1 MAGRDITEGR
11 ATRAIAV
18 DVGVVAT
25 DSIWQNTDI
34 AYDVA
39 IGGLPFIY
47 AISDSNPYIRQTAPF
62 RKEQFDN
69 QSEPGEQSL
78 TGWWIRSQSSFHEG
92 TGVTFYDPALIPGEG
107 TFRFAD
113 SKGVD
118 IWTEGQVTLLRD
130 IDQTHQITGTI
141 SPNRRPWQ
149 LARAIQWNGVAS
161 ITNKA
166 LTSNVATITTSAAHN
181 FSAGITVTITGVD
194 ATFNGTYVIATTPTT
209 TTFTYA
215 KTAANVP
222 STAVS
227 PAGVATNVDSLDCV
241 LLHDE
246 YDVDKLYPTITASVS
261 NKALTSNVATLTTS
275 SPHKLRAFM
284 TVEITG
290 VDATFNGEY
299 TITSIPTPTTFTY
312 AKTSVNI
319 PSQAAT
325 GTASSNL
332 THFIDYNSGLEDR
345 VYAICDDG
353 TTAYWVTN
361 ITSGGTTKLT
371 VYKKS
376 LDEHSG
382 TVPIKMFDVT
392 GVTVTNAV
400 MEFVKERIV
409 ACFDNKVYEFAGNAV
424 ALPVPVY
431 THPSVNHVYTSITAS
446 GSAIYITGF
455 NGIQSTI
462 QKFTLNT
469 SGVMPTLTSAITAAE
484 FPAGELVYCIFYYL
498 GRMLVGTNKGV
509 RVSNVSDVD
518 GSINYGP
525 LLFETTQP
533 VYGFTAR
540 DHYVWC
546 TTGVDG
552 EPGITRIN
560 LSSELQPLVFA
571 YANDLYQSG
580 VTGHQTTA
588 VSLIG
593 TTDRLFFCT
602 AAGSVGYA
610 YMESDTKLNIN
621 GYVETGYIR
630 YNTLEPKNFKRLL
643 GRGDFSYGS
652 MTLETVDKNGIEYD
666 VISYDSSVPAV
677 EVTTNQPSSAQEYLA
692 YKFILYRDATDQSKG
707 PIFKGYQAKA
717 TIATPRQRVI
727 RFPVYCFDV
736 ETDRYNVLVGYEGRA
751 KDRIASLEL
760 KEENGDVVTWQDLTT
775 GESRQCVI
783 EQIQFTRMT
792 PPDRGFTG
800 YGGVVTITIRTV

>member
-11 ATRAIAV
+11 SSRAIAV
-18 DVGVVAT
+18 DVGVVSDT
-25 DSIWQNTDI
+25 SIWQNTDI

-39 IGGLPFIY
+39 IGGMPFIY
-47 AISDSNPYIRQTAPF
+47 AISDARPYIRQTAPY

-69 QSEPGEQSL
+69 QTEPGEQSL
-78 TGWWIRSQSSFHEG
+78 TGWWLRSQSSFHDG
-92 TGVTFYDPALIPGEG
+92 TGITFYDPALIPGEG

-118 IWTEGQVTLLRD
+118 IWTEGEVTLLRD
-130 IDQTHQITGTI
+130 VNQTHIITGTI
-141 SPNRRPWQ
+141 SSNRRPWQ
-149 LARAIQWNGVAS
+149 LARSVQWNGTAS
-161 ITNKA
+161 ITNKS
-166 LTSNVATITTSAAHN
+166 LTSNVATITTSAAHY
-181 FSAGITVTITGVD
+181 FSAGNTVAINGVD
-194 ATFNGTYVIATTPTT
+194 STFNGTYTITTTPTS

-215 KTAANVP
+215 KSASNVT

-227 PAGVATNVDSLDCV
+227 PAGTAVITDSLDCV

-246 YDVDKLYPTITASVS
+246 YDVDKLYPTITATVS

-275 SPHKLRAFM
+275 AAHGLRAFM
-284 TVEITG
+284 TVEVSG

-312 AKTSVNI
+312 AKTASNVA
-319 PSQAAT
+319 SQAAT

-332 THFIDYNSGLEDR
+332 THFIDYNTGTEDR

-361 ITSGGTTKLT
+361 VTSGGATKLT

-376 LDEHSG
+376 LDTHSG
-382 TVPIKMFDVT
+382 TTPTKMFDVT

-409 ACFDNKVYEFAGNAV
+409 ACFDNKVYEFSGSAS
-424 ALPVPVY
+424 ALPTPVY
-431 THPSVNHVYTSITAS
+431 THPSTSHVYTSITAS
-446 GSAIYITGF
+446 GTAIYITGF

-469 SGVMPTLTSAITAAE
+469 SGAMPTLTSAITAAE
-484 FPAGELVYCIFYYL
+484 FPAGELSYCIFYYL
-498 GRMLVGTNKGV
+498 GKMIVGTNKGV
-509 RVSNVSDVD
+509 RVAEVRDD
-518 GSINYGP
+518 GSLIYGP
-525 LLFETTQP
+525 LIFESTQP
-533 VYGFTAR
+533 VYGFTGR

-552 EPGITRIN
+552 NPGITRID
-560 LSSELQPLVFA
+560 LSTELAPLVFA

-580 VTGHQTTA
+580 VTGHETTA

-593 TTDRLFFCT
+593 TSDRLFFCT

-610 YMESDTKLNIN
+610 YMESEDVLNTT
-621 GYVETGYIR
+621 GYITTGYIR

-643 GRGDFSYGS
+643 GRGDFTYGS
-652 MTLETVDKNGIEYD
+652 MTLETVDEDGTEYD
-666 VISYDSSVPAV
+666 IVSYDASVPPV
-677 EVTTNQPSSAQEYLA
+677 EVTTSQPSGSREYLA
-692 YKFILYRDATDQSKG
+692 YKFILTRDNTDSTKG
-707 PIFKGYQAKA
+707 PIFKGYQSKA

-727 RFPVYCFDV
+727 KFPVFCYDV
-736 ETDRYNVLVGYEGRA
+736 ETDKYNVMLGYEGRA
-751 KDRIASLEL
+751 ISRIQTLENI
-760 KEENGDVVTWQDLTT
+760 EQNGDVVTWQDLQT
-775 GESRQCVI
+775 GESRQIVI
-783 EQIQFTRMT
+783 EQITFTRQT
-792 PPDRGFTG
+792 PPDRGFSG
-800 YGGVVTITIRTV
+800 YGGIIDILIRTV